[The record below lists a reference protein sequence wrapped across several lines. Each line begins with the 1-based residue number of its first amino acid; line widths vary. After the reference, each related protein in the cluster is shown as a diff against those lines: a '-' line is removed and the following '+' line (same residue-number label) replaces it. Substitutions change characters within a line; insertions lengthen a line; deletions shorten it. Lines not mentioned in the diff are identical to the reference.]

1 VSDEGAAE
9 EGDYVVTVKR
19 GSVVRINQIDYELK
33 DNLGGG
39 GAGEVWSVSARAG
52 SEDFALKRIPKATKR
67 SRNER
72 FRNEIAYCTTVTH
85 PNVVQVLASAE
96 DDEAFSYVMRLY
108 PMTLREVIDT
118 ESDHKV
124 LLDYVL
130 QLCEGLAHVHG
141 DGVVHR
147 DIKPENIL
155 VDPDTRTLVIADFG
169 IAHFKDSALTEHG
182 ELLANRNYVA
192 PEQMAKKGSIGIDQP
207 ADVFAVGLIATEMFT
222 KRNARGTHHPR
233 VADIYPFL
241 SEVDLVVDRMLLQE
255 ESDRIRIEAA
265 RDALRT
271 IERKVESMI
280 VDIADDLRLAD
291 SSALTDPGHL
301 DLVCDRAARD
311 ILSVKYLFETAT
323 PEELARLN
331 PNYHCEI
338 AYRASANLFNTC
350 VQAEIYSRCK
360 AKFEYES
367 HGLWEDDDRSLV
379 LSADKQA
386 FERELEAIF
395 AAFPLAKNSLWRGLI
410 DRSRHY
416 FRFLKGYHCAELLE
430 TIGELIADEGPGSLR
445 SNLLNAPLVWLARY
459 VRTYLATDFT
469 PLDRHALVLLNFD
482 QNVGI
487 HWSETDL
494 ENEQRRITGADLI
507 DKSHFAEETTQVLEA
522 FESTWDVTYGERT
535 DGRYSVHFRSR
546 AEYERFRSLALSAAS
561 PFDVFEAD
569 VVDLLRPTGTYE
581 DLVTFEWD
589 TEFRIR
595 NTLAKVL
602 GLRDITEAP
611 KGRSSPTSE
620 APRPS

>member
-1 VSDEGAAE
+1 M
-9 EGDYVVTVKR
+9 KK
-19 GSVVRINQIDYELK
+19 GSVVRINHVHYELK
-33 DNLGGG
+33 ANLGGG
-39 GAGEVWSVSARAG
+39 GAGEVWRVRAQG
-52 SEDFALKRIPKATKR
+52 GAEDLALKRIPKATKS

-72 FRNEIAYCTTVTH
+72 FRNEIAYCAMVTH
-85 PNVVQVLASAE
+85 PNVVKVLASTE

-108 PMTLREVIDT
+108 PMTLRKVIDT
-118 ESDHKV
+118 ESDPKV

-130 QLCEGLAHVHG
+130 QLCGGLARVHG

-155 VDPDTRTLVIADFG
+155 VDPDDHTLVIADFG
-169 IAHFKDSALTEHG
+169 IAHFKDSTLTEHG

-192 PEQMAKKGSIGIDQP
+192 PEQMAQKGSIGIGQS
-207 ADVFAVGLIATEMFT
+207 ADVFALGLIATEMFT

-271 IERKVESMI
+271 IERNVESMI
-280 VDIADDLRLAD
+280 DDIAEDLRLAD
-291 SSALTDPGHL
+291 TLTPIDPSQR
-301 DLVCDRAARD
+301 DLVCERAARD
-311 ILSVKYLFETAT
+311 ILSVKYLFEKAA

-338 AYRASANLFNTC
+338 AYRASAELFNTC
-350 VQAEIYSRCK
+350 VHAEIYSRCK

-367 HGLWEDDDRSLV
+367 HGSWDDQDRRLV
-379 LSADKQA
+379 LSTDKQE
-386 FERELEAIF
+386 FEGELEDVL
-395 AAFPLAKNSLWRGLI
+395 AAFPLAQSSMWQGLA

-416 FRFLKGYHCAELLE
+416 FRFLKGYHCEELLE
-430 TIGELIADEGPGSLR
+430 SIGELIAAEGPESLR
-445 SNLLNAPLVWLARY
+445 SNLLNAPLVWLAQH
-459 VRTYLATDFT
+459 VRMYLTTDFA
-469 PLDRHALVLLNFD
+469 PLDRQALELLEFD

-487 HWSETDL
+487 LWSETDL

-507 DKSHFAEETTQVLEA
+507 DKSRFAEDTTRVLQA
-522 FESTWDVTYGERT
+522 LESAWDVTYGERT
-535 DGRYSVHFRSR
+535 DGSYSVHFGSR

-561 PFDVFEAD
+561 SFHVFEGD
-569 VVDLLRPTGTYE
+569 TLELLRPTGLYE

-589 TEFRIR
+589 AEFGIR

-611 KGRSSPTSE
+611 KERTSSASGPD
-620 APRPS
+620 RPLMTPS